1 MLDLDWAVILT
12 LLTALAELFNGWLCG
27 LMDKASDFGSEDCRF
42 ESCHSRKGMGS
53 FLRAP
58 RLGHEESDMPELLH
72 FHFSLSCIREGNGN
86 PLHCFYLENPRNGG
100 VWWAAVYGVAQSRT
114 RLKRLSSSS
123 SSSVC
128 MSTSLSQLSHPLL
141 PHPQRLFW
149 GKVCI
154 HITSCHFS
162 LGAMFPGASAKKVRN
177 YPWPVTNPLGQNK
190 FMCLCADLC
199 TLTRD

>member
-86 PLHCFYLENPRNGG
+86 PLQYSKSHGWRSLVGCSPWGLKESDTLE
-100 VWWAAVYGVAQSRT
+100 
-114 RLKRLSSSS
+114 
-123 SSSVC
+123 
-128 MSTSLSQLSHPLL
+128 
-141 PHPQRLFW
+141 
-149 GKVCI
+149 
-154 HITSCHFS
+154 
-162 LGAMFPGASAKKVRN
+162 
-177 YPWPVTNPLGQNK
+177 
-190 FMCLCADLC
+190 
-199 TLTRD
+199 